1 MGIKT
6 TFLEEKCI
14 AVEMLVCYAQ
24 ELEEGFQ
31 MYAEEVMEIVVPLLK
46 FYFYDDIRH
55 SAAIT
60 IPELFNSMVKSNKYS
75 NYYLIDDYNVL
86 LLFIFLKKK
95 WWQDIL
101 QFWD

>member
-1 MGIKT
+1 
-6 TFLEEKCI
+6 LEEKCI

-60 IPELFNSMVKSNKYS
+60 IPELFNSMVKSNKYCKS
-75 NYYLIDDYNVL
+75 
-86 LLFIFLKKK
+86 IFLFFISICKLN
-95 WWQDIL
+95 WW
-101 QFWD
+101 